1 MSWPTKNNFLEIY
14 RVAHNNAADLLREA
28 ELLYGNK
35 CFARAYALAFTA
47 LEEISKSQ
55 FAADVFTGL
64 HTEEKFKEFYR
75 DHKRKIGRTK
85 WAHEDANSYPHNLK
99 WVGPDIDDLERIN
112 PREPDF
118 RKRSDALY
126 VGVDFDNR
134 KITKPEEQITEK
146 DAKEMMR
153 VVEVALER
161 IWEVSGEFG
170 GNQIGTKGFMK

>member
-1 MSWPTKNNFLEIY
+1 MTWLTKNNFLEIY

-28 ELLYGNK
+28 ELLYDNK
-35 CFARAYALAFTA
+35 CSARAYALAFTA

-64 HTEEKFKEFYR
+64 YTEEEFKEFYR
-75 DHKRKIGRTK
+75 DHKRKIERTK

-99 WVGPDIDDLERIN
+99 WIGPDVDDIERM
-112 PREPDF
+112 PPQEPNF
-118 RKRSDALY
+118 HKRQGALY
-126 VGVDFDNR
+126 VGIDFDKK
-134 KITKPEEQITEK
+134 KITKPIEQISDT
-146 DAKEMMR
+146 DAREMIR